1 MFKQA
6 MTYLNDHYFVRM
18 LMTFGF
24 VIEGRS
30 EEELPEVLLGNP
42 MSIRVDPAKL
52 KNICTILNARDL
64 S

>member
-1 MFKQA
+1 MA
-6 MTYLNDHYFVRM
+6 YLNDHYFVRM

-42 MSIRVDPAKL
+42 MCIRTDPTKL
-52 KNICTILNARDL
+52 KNISTILYNAKEL